1 MLSVLALALAAVHA
15 VSGNGPPAVLHGQ
28 CFYPPR
34 IAKALPNAT
43 RVICDTVEVN
53 AGGVDFVQREW
64 DAHSRFLGRWQGG
77 VLTVTALQPRNGRQ
91 KEARGSC
98 RIDRLDGRISM
109 VSCAVVAGGR
119 DWLANFRAAQ

>member
-1 MLSVLALALAAVHA
+1 
-15 VSGNGPPAVLHGQ
+15 
-28 CFYPPR
+28 
-34 IAKALPNAT
+34 
-43 RVICDTVEVN
+43 VN
-53 AGGVDFVQREW
+53 AGGVDFAQREW
-64 DAHSRFLGRWQGG
+64 DAHSRFFGRWQGG

-109 VSCAVVAGGR
+109 VSCAVVAGER